1 MNKKEVSALISLL
14 DDPDDSV
21 FENVKERLLDM
32 GREIIP
38 ELESAWEHSFDSIMQ
53 GRIEEIIHTIQ
64 FQLIKEELQA
74 WTGPS
79 GRDLLD
85 GALILARYQYPDLN
99 EKKVRK
105 EFDRIKQDIWLELNN
120 NLTSLEK
127 IRVLNHIIFNVHG
140 YSGNTTNYHAPQNSF
155 INDVVETKKGNPLSL
170 SVLYCVVANSLGIPI
185 YGVNLPEHFIL
196 AYVDTHEDFPVEK
209 ESRNKILFY
218 INPFSKGT
226 VFGKKEIDSFLQQ
239 LKLPA
244 TEKYYNPCS
253 NVDMIRRMINNLIMS
268 FQKQGYASKAKE
280 LHELLGCL
288 PEQ

>member
-1 MNKKEVSALISLL
+1 M
-14 DDPDDSV
+14 
-21 FENVKERLLDM
+21 
-32 GREIIP
+32 
-38 ELESAWEHSFDSIMQ
+38 
-53 GRIEEIIHTIQ
+53 
-64 FQLIKEELQA
+64 
-74 WTGPS
+74 
-79 GRDLLD
+79 
-85 GALILARYQYPDLN
+85 
-99 EKKVRK
+99 
-105 EFDRIKQDIWLELNN
+105 
-120 NLTSLEK
+120 
-127 IRVLNHIIFNVHG
+127 
-140 YSGNTTNYHAPQNSF
+140 
-155 INDVVETKKGNPLSL
+155 
-170 SVLYCVVANSLGIPI
+170 
-185 YGVNLPEHFIL
+185 
-196 AYVDTHEDFPVEK
+196 EK